1 MQAASLEHA
10 NITVTNPDAIADALC
25 QLFNWHIRWS
35 GPAKDDGYT
44 VHVGSDTAYLA
55 LYKPKQLGSN
65 QGSLSRV
72 LDDAHTAPPFD
83 HTTVAHVNH
92 LGIVVENLGEIEKK
106 VFALGF
112 DTYHHGDY
120 EPGRR
125 FYFMLGEGL
134 EAEVVSYTS
143 NKTQPSPILGLGS
156 GGQIQ
161 RAPTQEGPIL
171 RTKSQEANIQEAK
184 TRGRRLLFNQ

>member
-25 QLFNWHIRWS
+25 QLFNWHIRWR

-55 LYKPKQLGSN
+55 LYKPKQFSSN
-65 QGSLSRV
+65 HYNQNGLASNSS
-72 LDDAHTAPPFD
+72 AENTFD

-92 LGIVVENLGEIEKK
+92 LGIVVDNLDEVEKK

-112 DTYHHGDY
+112 NTYNHGDY

-143 NKTQPSPILGLGS
+143 NRPQRSPILGQES
-156 GGQIQ
+156 ESQIQ
-161 RAPTQEGPIL
+161 RAKPEEGIAQEV
-171 RTKSQEANIQEAK
+171 NIQEAK
-184 TRGRRLLFNQ
+184 TRGRRLLFNA

>member
-1 MQAASLEHA
+1 MQAALLEHA

-55 LYKPKQLGSN
+55 LYKPKQFGSN
-65 QGSLSRV
+65 QGSLNGIA
-72 LDDAHTAPPFD
+72 DDAHSQNTFD
-83 HTTVAHVNH
+83 HTTVAHINH
-92 LGIVVENLGEIEKK
+92 LGIVVENLDEVEKK

-112 DTYHHGDY
+112 DTFNHGDY

-143 NKTQPSPILGLGS
+143 NKTQRPPILSQGS
-156 GGQIQ
+156 GSQIQ
-161 RAPTQEGPIL
+161 RA
-171 RTKSQEANIQEAK
+171 KSQEAPIQDDKIQEAK

>member
-1 MQAASLEHA
+1 MQSALLEHA

-25 QLFNWHIRWS
+25 QLFNWHIRWR

-65 QGSLSRV
+65 QDNTSETLNGVRV
-72 LDDAHTAPPFD
+72 ESPFD

-92 LGIVVENLGEIEKK
+92 LGIVVENLDEVEKK

-112 DTYHHGDY
+112 DTYNHGDY

-134 EAEVVSYTS
+134 ETEVVSYTS
-143 NKTQPSPILGLGS
+143 NKTQPSPILSQES
-156 GGQIQ
+156 GGQIQKGQIQ
-161 RAPTQEGPIL
+161 RAPI
-171 RTKSQEANIQEAK
+171 QEAPIQDDNIQEAK